1 VLTLLFLSLVAQVKD
16 PSGPPWMNGESRPE
30 DLRISLVTFSPG
42 DSLTEWWGHSALVV
56 EDTSR
61 NQARLYNYGMF
72 SFSEGFVRRFAKGR
86 LEFWVS
92 DDSMAG
98 TYRLYQQLQ
107 RDVRIQELDLTP
119 AEALQVAGTLGTVV
133 LPQNR
138 NYLYQH
144 YRDNCSTRPRD
155 VIDAAL
161 QGQLK
166 EATKRPARMTLR
178 EHTLRYSMVNP
189 PMSLVLDFLQNDEL
203 DQPMMQQQEA
213 YLPDELERQVQAF
226 NVRRVDGSL
235 KPLVRRQW
243 TFYLSTRTPPPET
256 APRWTSWLL
265 FIGTLTA
272 GVMVWLAG
280 RAQVLWAR
288 LMLGLFT
295 ALFGLMGGILGLGL
309 FVLSQF
315 TDHTV
320 TYRNENLFLLNPL
333 TLGLFP
339 LGLQFMFSSQ
349 KAPQRLAML
358 TRILLAGALFGLA
371 LKVLP
376 SFDQNNLNLSAL
388 LMPILLSQ
396 WWLFRKLKS
405 QHPERV

>member
-1 VLTLLFLSLVAQVKD
+1 
-16 PSGPPWMNGESRPE
+16 MNGESRPE

-56 EDTSR
+56 EDASR

-72 SFSEGFVRRFAKGR
+72 SFSEGFVNRFAKGR

-166 EATKRPARMTLR
+166 EATKGPARMTLR

-213 YLPDELERQVQAF
+213 YLPDELERQVQALS
-226 NVRRVDGSL
+226 VRRADGSL

-243 TFYLSTRTPPPET
+243 NFYQSTRTPPPET
-256 APRWTSWLL
+256 APRWTYWLL

-272 GVMVWLAG
+272 GVMAWLAG

-339 LGLQFMFSSQ
+339 LGLQFMFNSQ

-358 TRILLAGALFGLA
+358 TRILSAGALFGLA

-376 SFDQNNLNLSAL
+376 PFDQNNLNLIAL
-388 LMPILLSQ
+388 LMPMLLGQ